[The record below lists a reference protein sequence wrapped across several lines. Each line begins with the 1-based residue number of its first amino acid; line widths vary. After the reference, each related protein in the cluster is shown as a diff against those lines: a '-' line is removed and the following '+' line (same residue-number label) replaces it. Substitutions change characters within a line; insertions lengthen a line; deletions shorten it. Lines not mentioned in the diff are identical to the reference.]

1 MPMDDQV
8 TFDDQVDFSK
18 WLKANHDK
26 STGVWLRLAKK
37 GVTPPTVTYME
48 AVDVALCNGW
58 IDGQKKPDTAEYWL
72 QRFSPRGLRSI
83 WSTINKAKASAL
95 IEANKMQPSGL
106 VAIENA
112 KRNGRWEA
120 AYEGSSKMV
129 VPSDFQAALDEN
141 DKANAF
147 FKTLKSQNRYAIL
160 FRIGNVKKAETS
172 AKNIAKFVTMLE
184 QGKTLY
190 P

>member
-1 MPMDDQV
+1 M
-8 TFDDQVDFSK
+8 
-18 WLKANHDK
+18 
-26 STGVWLRLAKK
+26 
-37 GVTPPTVTYME
+37 
-48 AVDVALCNGW
+48 
-58 IDGQKKPDTAEYWL
+58 
-72 QRFSPRGLRSI
+72 
-83 WSTINKAKASAL
+83 

-129 VPSDFQAALDEN
+129 VPSDFQAALDAN
-141 DKANAF
+141 NKANAF
-147 FKTLKSQNRYAIL
+147 FKTLKSQNRHAIL
-160 FRIGNVKKAETS
+160 FRIGNVKKAETR

>member
-26 STGVWLRLAKK
+26 SAGVWLRLAKK

-48 AVDVALCNGW
+48 AVDVALCYGW

-129 VPSDFQAALDEN
+129 VPSDFQAALDAN
-141 DKANAF
+141 NKANAF
-147 FKTLKSQNRYAIL
+147 FKTLKSRNRYAIL
-160 FRIGNVKKAETS
+160 FRIGNVKKAETR